1 MPLALGILWKMVKE
15 VERSVEVYQMAL
27 DFDKVLSL
35 DLDKQDEIPENI
47 KKLADERLDARKNK
61 DWALSDKL
69 RDEIQSLGYQIKDS
83 KDGYEITKI

>member
-1 MPLALGILWKMVKE
+1 MPLALGVLWKMVKE